1 MPVLKKTNW
10 MVWSGLIAAA
20 LLLSACQTT
29 GGETSAPKKSVLA
42 SYKGYGY
49 SSKKYPLSER
59 RCLER
64 VIFFEANRTSREG
77 LIAVGTVVMNRVNS
91 SHYPDTICA
100 VVGQHKQFAPGALT
114 RPVNMKQLPDVQEA
128 ADAVLRGERHPK
140 LKNAMF
146 FHTAGLKFPYDNM
159 HYKLVAGGNAFYEK
173 RRRDGTLSAPVNDQP
188 YNVALAFA
196 REEAGAAPQLPEQFD
211 HMAEAAMAHNEPEIV
226 QLTSVA
232 VPLPRPAET
241 DKALHHPVRAPAV
254 LSLQEK
260 TRIAP
265 LPQVVPVPQL
275 KVKPVII
282 GYALQ
287 SASDNI

>member
-1 MPVLKKTNW
+1 LPVLKKTNW
-10 MVWSGLIAAA
+10 MVWFGLLVAP

-29 GGETSAPKKSVLA
+29 GNEASAPKKSILA
-42 SYKGYGY
+42 PHKNYGY
-49 SSKKYPLSER
+49 SAQKYPLSER

-91 SHYPDTICA
+91 SSYPDTICS
-100 VVGQHKQFAPGALT
+100 VVGQRKQFAPGALT
-114 RPVNMKQLPDVQEA
+114 RPINMKQLPDVQEA
-128 ADAVLRGERHPK
+128 ADAVLHGERHPQ

-146 FHTAGLKFPYDNM
+146 FHTAGLKFPYNNM

-173 RRRDGTLSAPVNDQP
+173 RHRDGTLSAPVNDQP

-196 REEAGAAPQLPEQFD
+196 QEKAGTALQLPAQFD
-211 HMAEAAMAHNEPEIV
+211 HAAEIAMAQSKPEIV
-226 QLTSVA
+226 LASIA

-241 DKALHHPVRAPAV
+241 ENTLRYPVNAPAA
-254 LSLQEK
+254 LSLQKK
-260 TRIAP
+260 TLVAP

-275 KVKPVII
+275 KVRPMIV

-287 SASDNI
+287 AASGNI